1 MPIAY
6 GQPKTIAYAADEMTI
21 DATGMSFVSFIATST
36 YFALPKS
43 KNAVAPRPARRPAPE
58 VGRRGG
64 GGGAGDEA
72 ARQPS
77 SVERLTAAEQEETP
91 ALGDG
96 EEEATDEYSGD
107 ESAAA
112 AELAAEG
119 SHTR

>member
-1 MPIAY
+1 MPR
-6 GQPKTIAYAADEMTI
+6 
-21 DATGMSFVSFIATST
+21 V
-36 YFALPKS
+36 
-43 KNAVAPRPARRPAPE
+43 

-64 GGGAGDEA
+64 GGGGGDEA

-107 ESAAA
+107 EHGDDAAV
-112 AELAAEG
+112 EG